1 MATIK
6 HSILFIKDKRYFIFN
21 EMDVSCDDKILQG
34 VRELIKENILP
45 RLTQIEQEV
54 RELRRVCWPVCQ
66 SLRETS
72 QLTDTRNKKR
82 FLALLDEDE
91 IQLLLREKAVV
102 SSRPLTFSSS
112 NLLNDEFQLL
122 FSWKELAEL
131 RI

>member
-1 MATIK
+1 
-6 HSILFIKDKRYFIFN
+6 
-21 EMDVSCDDKILQG
+21 MDVSCDDKILQG